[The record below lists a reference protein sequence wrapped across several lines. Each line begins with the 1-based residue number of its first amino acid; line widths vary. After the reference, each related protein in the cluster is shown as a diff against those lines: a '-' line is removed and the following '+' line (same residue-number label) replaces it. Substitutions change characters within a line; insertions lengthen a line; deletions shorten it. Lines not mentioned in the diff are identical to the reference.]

1 MRTILCFFLMMA
13 ALQAQTPALKDQPL
27 TAIKGSMQIPDGW
40 FFKEEA
46 EDGVFVYQVSR
57 EKAEEGAQFLAGL
70 TLSVTTKVPERASMK
85 ASEYAA
91 DLMTPA
97 DGGKLETSDEGDYKV
112 FRSEY
117 TIESDGGNVQ
127 VVNFAKANDKTG
139 TLYFVSW
146 QSPDADQEKLAPLR
160 EQILKSMKL
169 DPAF

>member
-1 MRTILCFFLMMA
+1 
-13 ALQAQTPALKDQPL
+13 
-27 TAIKGSMQIPDGW
+27 
-40 FFKEEA
+40 
-46 EDGVFVYQVSR
+46 
-57 EKAEEGAQFLAGL
+57 
-70 TLSVTTKVPERASMK
+70 
-85 ASEYAA
+85 
-91 DLMTPA
+91 MTPA

-146 QSPDADQEKLAPLR
+146 QSPETDQEKLAPLR